1 MANLDPTAQK
11 VLEALKTANK
21 ELKSQEI
28 AELSG
33 IDKKEVSKVI
43 TKLKKMELVYSP
55 KRCYYK
61 AK

>member
-1 MANLDPTAQK
+1 MESKEKQ
-11 VLEALKTANK
+11 VLEAMKQAGKELKTA
-21 ELKSQEI
+21 EI

-33 IDKKEVSKVI
+33 VEKKEVSKI
-43 TKLKKMELVYSP
+43 ISNLKKLGLVESP